1 MAGTATPNDAELIM
15 KLYDLR
21 REPEIRKARNWW
33 LMEFWPGSVED
44 VMKVANAMG
53 SQENNWM
60 RQVGGYWE
68 MAAALVLHG
77 ALNKEL
83 FLEGSVSGEMFFIFS
98 KIKPFLGELR
108 EKMNAPNLFGNVEK
122 VINSSDKGK
131 EMLRMFEERI
141 AARRKAMAEAA
152 KA

>member
-1 MAGTATPNDAELIM
+1 MAGAATPNDAELIM

-33 LMEFWPGSVED
+33 LMEFWPNSVD
-44 VMKVANAMG
+44 DILKVANAMG
-53 SQENNWM
+53 TQENNWM

-98 KIKPFLGELR
+98 KIKPFLSELR
-108 EKMNAPNLFGNVEK
+108 EKMNAPNVFGNVEK

-131 EMLRMFEERI
+131 EMLKMFEERI
-141 AARRKAMAEAA
+141 AARRKAVAEAA